1 MNFLR
6 LLPVIISFL
15 LLAAHFYRAGQ
26 FTLVAVTLAF
36 STLLV
41 IRESWTPRLV
51 QLALL
56 LGAVEWLR
64 TLWFILQ
71 MRMQFDMPWMRMAF
85 ILGGVAL
92 FTALSGLVFCSKSL
106 RYRYKR
112 VKSWQ

>member
-6 LLPVIISFL
+6 LLPVIISLL

-26 FTLVAVTLAF
+26 FTLVAVTLLF
-36 STLLV
+36 SMLLV

-64 TLWFILQ
+64 TMWFIMQ
-71 MRMQFDMPWMRMAF
+71 MRMQFDMPWLRMAF

-92 FTALSGLVFCSKSL
+92 FTALSGLVFYSKSL
-106 RYRYKR
+106 RNRYSGVR
-112 VKSWQ
+112 TIE